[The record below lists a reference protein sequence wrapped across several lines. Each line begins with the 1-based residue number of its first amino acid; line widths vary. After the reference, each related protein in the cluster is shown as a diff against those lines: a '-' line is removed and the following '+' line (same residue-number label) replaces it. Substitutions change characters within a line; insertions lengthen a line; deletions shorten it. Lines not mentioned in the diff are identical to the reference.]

1 MKVWGKLSYGLIE
14 DVELWNELSA
24 MDGSPESILKHA
36 ESIIYRSCNVKRK
49 VVVEDELDNGVRLY
63 LNFGHYHWPCC

>member
-1 MKVWGKLSYGLIE
+1 MGEVIKYGLIE

-36 ESIIYRSCNVKRK
+36 KRLATAK
-49 VVVEDELDNGVRLY
+49 
-63 LNFGHYHWPCC
+63 